1 MLLRGKVV
9 FIVEDNSQNRIV
21 YQIMMVRNGARVEFD
36 RWGRDTIDRM
46 KTLDQIDIILM
57 DLMLPSGDSGFVI
70 FETIRKNR
78 RFDAIPIVA
87 VSAADPSTALPRTQQ
102 MGFSGFIGKPIND
115 DLFPGQLARILAG
128 EKVWYAGDHYDI
140 SG

>member
-1 MLLRGKVV
+1 MLLRGKIV

-36 RWGRDTIDRM
+36 RWGRDTIARM
-46 KTLDQIDIILM
+46 KTLDKIDIILM

-70 FETIRKNR
+70 FETIRKDS
-78 RFDAIPIVA
+78 RFNAIPIVA

-115 DLFPGQLARILAG
+115 DLFPGQLARIIAG
-128 EKVWYAGDHYDI
+128 EKVWYGGDHYEI

>member
-1 MLLRGKVV
+1 MLLYGKLI
-9 FIVEDNSQNRIV
+9 FIVEDNSQNRVI

-36 RWGRDTIDRM
+36 RWGRGTLSRMRSLSKIDV
-46 KTLDQIDIILM
+46 IIM
-57 DLMLPSGDSGFVI
+57 DLMLPNGDSGYAI
-70 FETIRKNR
+70 FEEIRQDPG
-78 RFDAIPIVA
+78 FDDVPVVA

-115 DLFPGQLARILAG
+115 DLFPSQICRIIQG
-128 EKVWYAGDHYDI
+128 EKIWYADDHYVT